1 MWGQATPKTPAVGF
15 DLNRLSVGAIELG
28 YDWQMVAE
36 AFVKDH
42 VLITDPSSLQTVAKR
57 LPFKNTPPLRSS
69 QVVGLEPNPQVC
81 VQFSNLG
88 RIVRAVLGEV
98 IGPDMVRSL
107 LPQADHRPRRIY
119 PRGRARPVRAKVD
132 ENYLVSTLN

>member
-57 LPFKNTPPLRSS
+57 SRYVKEIKL
-69 QVVGLEPNPQVC
+69 VLE
-81 VQFSNLG
+81 
-88 RIVRAVLGEV
+88 
-98 IGPDMVRSL
+98 
-107 LPQADHRPRRIY
+107 RRIFL
-119 PRGRARPVRAKVD
+119 RGTPSRNWAAVKIQQQTSACVHPTQ
-132 ENYLVSTLN
+132 S